1 MGVALF
7 SLFLACGGD
16 DDGGGG
22 GTPADGGGSTAD
34 AGDDGDG
41 DGGSGNDA
49 GRFDASSDGDP
60 PDAALVD
67 AAGPDASTGPGL
79 VTVTVEGLPFPPD
92 SFTVFFLRADDSVI
106 GVVST
111 DENGR
116 AQAMFDEPGKVVLL
130 WGARNLEAYLGVR
143 PGTDIYY
150 GARSMNRS
158 ATLTFNGPVPDNA
171 FQFGVETPCGRAN
184 SVTPSVTLLLEFC
197 RAETPVLWLASTLVG
212 GQVRRFSAF
221 APSAPVANGSFEVKG
236 ALREDLVQTTRVS
249 GLPETQDASMFYVV
263 YGEHGR
269 VQEGSIQGDL
279 TPVDGSLTVVDPF
292 HDLRGLGLRGRIL
305 TQVFRP
311 GDNATDFMAW
321 VDHDGPADVD
331 LTPMSPAFLGR
342 VVFHRD
348 SATWTWTEESPG
360 TVTAVRGAVLV
371 SDPEQ
376 SFFWRVLAAN
386 GTTVGVPRLPPPY
399 EGFNVEPDSPATAAG
414 VELLGHS
421 RGYGPVVADV
431 EGVIYYTGEVGDIIT
446 RTVGFDFIIE

>member
-34 AGDDGDG
+34 ASDDG
-41 DGGSGNDA
+41 GGGNDA
-49 GRFDASSDGDP
+49 GRFDASSDP

-79 VTVTVEGLPFPPD
+79 VTVTVEVVPYPLD
-92 SFTVFFLRADDSVI
+92 SVTVFFLRADDSVI
-106 GVVST
+106 DVVST

-130 WGARNLEAYLGVR
+130 LGFGMPELQLQLKGFLGVR
-143 PGTDIYY
+143 PGTDIYHV
-150 GARSMNRS
+150 GRPRVRS
-158 ATLTFNGPVPDNA
+158 ATLTFTGPIPDNA
-171 FQFGVETPCGRAN
+171 FQFGVETPCGLAN

-197 RAETPVLWLASTLVG
+197 GDETPVFWLARTLVG

-221 APSAPVANGSFEVKG
+221 APSVPVANGSFEVKG
-236 ALREDLVQTTRVS
+236 PLREDLVQTTRVT
-249 GLPETQDASMFYVV
+249 GLPEAQDASMFYVV

-269 VQEGSIQGDL
+269 VQEGFTQGEL
-279 TPVDGSLTVVDPF
+279 TPVDGSLTIFDPF
-292 HDLRGLGLRGRIL
+292 HDLRDLGLRGRIL
-305 TQVFRP
+305 TQVYRP
-311 GDNATDFMAW
+311 GDNVTDFMAW
-321 VDHDGPADVD
+321 VDHDGSPDVD
-331 LTPMSPAFLGR
+331 LAPMSPAFLGR

-348 SATWTWTEESPG
+348 TATWTWTEESPG
-360 TVTAVRGAVLV
+360 TVTAVLGAVAV
-371 SDPEQ
+371 SAPERP
-376 SFFWRVLAAN
+376 FFWHVLAAN
-386 GTTVGVPRLPPPY
+386 GTPVRVPRLPPPY
-399 EGFNVEPDSPATAAG
+399 EVFNVEPDSLVTSAG
-414 VELLGHS
+414 VDLIGHS

-431 EGVIYYTGEVGDIIT
+431 EGVIYGTGEVGDIIT